1 MNYHLKT
8 ILFAFASGLIFG
20 LGLILAGM
28 ANPAKVLGFLDV
40 AGTWDPSLAFVM
52 AGAIMIGF
60 VAFLFAKKRTQSFL
74 GLPMQMPTNQ
84 LIDKRLVFG
93 SALFGIGWGL
103 AGICPGPGIVL
114 LGAGQI
120 KGLVFVSALVL
131 GVLIF
136 RLIDRSR

>member
-1 MNYHLKT
+1 MNHHLKT

>member
-1 MNYHLKT
+1 MNHHLKM

-60 VAFLFAKKRTQSFL
+60 LAFLFAKKRTQSFL

-93 SALFGIGWGL
+93 SAIFGIGWGL

-114 LGAGQI
+114 LGAGET

>member
-84 LIDKRLVFG
+84 LIDKKLVFG

-103 AGICPGPGIVL
+103 AGICPGPGMVL
-114 LGAGQI
+114 LGVGGV

>member
-1 MNYHLKT
+1 MNHHLKT

-52 AGAIMIGF
+52 AGAIVIGF
-60 VAFLFAKKRTQSFL
+60 VAFLVAKKRTQSFL

-84 LIDKRLVFG
+84 LIDKRLVLG

-114 LGAGQI
+114 LGVGGV

>member
-84 LIDKRLVFG
+84 LIDKKLVFG

-114 LGAGQI
+114 LGVGGV

>member
-1 MNYHLKT
+1 MNHHLKT
-8 ILFAFASGLIFG
+8 ILFAFIAGLIFG

-60 VAFLFAKKRTQSFL
+60 VTFLLAKKRTQSFL

-84 LIDKRLVFG
+84 LIDKKLVFG

-114 LGAGQI
+114 LGAGET
-120 KGLVFVSALVL
+120 KGLVFALALVL

-136 RLIDRSR
+136 RVVNRSR

>member
-1 MNYHLKT
+1 MNHHLKT

-84 LIDKRLVFG
+84 LIDKKLVFG

-114 LGAGQI
+114 LGAGGV

>member
-20 LGLILAGM
+20 LGLILVGM

-84 LIDKRLVFG
+84 LIDKKLVFG

-114 LGAGQI
+114 LGAGET

-131 GVLIF
+131 GVLIY
-136 RLIDRSR
+136 RVVNRSR

>member
-1 MNYHLKT
+1 MNHHLKM
-8 ILFAFASGLIFG
+8 ILFSFASGLIFG

-60 VAFLFAKKRTQSFL
+60 LAFLFAKKRTQSFL

-93 SALFGIGWGL
+93 SAIFGIGWGL

-114 LGAGQI
+114 LGAGET

>member
-1 MNYHLKT
+1 MNHHLKT
-8 ILFAFASGLIFG
+8 VLFAFIAGLIFG

-28 ANPAKVLGFLDV
+28 ANPAKVLGFLDI

-60 VAFLFAKKRTQSFL
+60 VAFLLAKKRTQSFL
-74 GLPMQMPTNQ
+74 GLPIQMPTNQ
-84 LIDKRLVFG
+84 LIDKELVLG

-114 LGAGQI
+114 LGAGET
-120 KGLVFVSALVL
+120 KRLVFVSALVL

-136 RLIDRSR
+136 RVISRSR

>member
-84 LIDKRLVFG
+84 LIDKKLVFG

-114 LGAGQI
+114 LGAGGV

>member
-1 MNYHLKT
+1 MNHHLKT
-8 ILFAFASGLIFG
+8 VLFAFIAGLIFG

-28 ANPAKVLGFLDV
+28 ANPAKVLGFLDI

-60 VAFLFAKKRTQSFL
+60 VAFLLAKKRTQSFL
-74 GLPMQMPTNQ
+74 GLPIQMPTNQ
-84 LIDKRLVFG
+84 LIDKELVLG

-114 LGAGQI
+114 LGAGET

-136 RLIDRSR
+136 RVINRSR

>member
-1 MNYHLKT
+1 MNHHLKT
-8 ILFAFASGLIFG
+8 ILFAFIAGLIFG

-40 AGTWDPSLAFVM
+40 AGAWDPSLAFVM
-52 AGAIMIGF
+52 AGAIAIGF

-93 SALFGIGWGL
+93 SGLFGIGWGL

-114 LGAGQI
+114 LGVGEI

-136 RLIDRSR
+136 RLIDRPR